1 MIRYLVTLLSMA
13 VLLSGCASTGQVPES
28 GTAFRLDGCSPFLNC
43 VSSESDVGLY
53 QVEPIGLTEPLN
65 EERWARIRETA
76 LALPGASLNEARYG
90 YLDITC
96 YSDLLHF
103 PDFLEILVGP
113 DDRQLAVRSQS
124 MLGLYDFGVN
134 RNRIETLR
142 ARLVSEGLAQ
152 PRK

>member
-53 QVEPIGLTEPLN
+53 RVEPIDLTEPLN
-65 EERWARIRETA
+65 EDRWARIRETA
-76 LALPGASLNEARYG
+76 LALPGARLNEARYG

-96 YSDLLHF
+96 YSDTLHF
-103 PDFLEILVGP
+103 PDFLEVLVGP
-113 DDRQLAVRSQS
+113 NDRQLAVRSQS

-142 ARLVSEGLAQ
+142 ARLISEGLAQ